1 VIAAAERF
9 LARAALALAAAGCVV
24 YEPVPVPTRDPF
36 EQSWGASIEALRD
49 TGVAIQSADRG
60 TGVITGS
67 RPPFDVRVRV
77 ATRADGRIGVEIN
90 AKGPSGEDPALAQRI
105 AEAYNRRM
113 GR

>member
-1 VIAAAERF
+1 MIAAGARF
-9 LARAALALAAAGCVV
+9 LARAALVLAAAGCVV
-24 YEPVPVPTRDPF
+24 YEPVPMPDPF
-36 EQSWGASIEALRD
+36 ERSWGASIEALRD